1 MSAFADDFSLFS
13 RSLALVRAWPCS
25 LAILGTQQDTN
36 QFNPFSP
43 EPIMQS
49 RLYILLTAAAIT
61 VVSLLILGLPD
72 RSLETGGESHVISQK
87 LD

>member
-1 MSAFADDFSLFS
+1 
-13 RSLALVRAWPCS
+13 
-25 LAILGTQQDTN
+25 
-36 QFNPFSP
+36 
-43 EPIMQS
+43 MQS